1 MWKPWSLAENVFF
14 CMEGETMK
22 SHCSYRLSR
31 YFDHFVDNK
40 KFVREWKGRVR
51 GRSSGMNGMSLQRNS
66 GAGTYTGTTTV
77 PTLAQVHWKRRRSLG
92 NR

>member
-1 MWKPWSLAENVFF
+1 
-14 CMEGETMK
+14 MK
-22 SHCSYRLSR
+22 SYCSKADILIILSTN
-31 YFDHFVDNK
+31 FFVM
-40 KFVREWKGRVR
+40 EWKGRGR
-51 GRSSGMNGMSLQRNS
+51 GRSSGMNGMSLQRNT